1 MTDSQL
7 ANDRTFLAWLR
18 TGIALFGLGFVVAKV
33 AFLVESGTGAVTEPA
48 LYSGVGI
55 AIVLCGATVV
65 IVGFRQHEAFERQL
79 QLEDRGAERRAAWTM
94 AFAVSASI
102 AAIVLSA
109 LIIVTT

>member
-18 TGIALFGLGFVVAKV
+18 TGITLFGLGFVVAKV
-33 AFLVESGTGAVTEPA
+33 AFIVESGHGLVAEPT
-48 LYSGVGI
+48 LYSSVGI
-55 AIVLCGATVV
+55 VIVLCGAAVV
-65 IVGFRQHEAFERQL
+65 LVGFRQHAAFERQL
-79 QLEDRGAERRAAWTM
+79 QLEDRGVERWAGWTM

-102 AAIVLSA
+102 GAIVLSA